1 MESGWTAWK
10 NRKKNQPVSSKKFG
24 GAVALVTG
32 IVLSAFLLLSGV
44 NLHRPAQFAEMVEGT
59 AHRPYV
65 TRMLVPSSLRIL
77 ASLIPESVQEVL
89 AVQAAQFPLRLLLD
103 WLAVPPAYAPELLL
117 YGGLAWG
124 CLVGFALGLR
134 ALAATLRLAAP
145 HTIALLGTAGLLL
158 FFRQG
163 YLYDFSVLLT
173 WVWLFVGIARQRWL
187 ATLLLSV
194 VLALNKETALLAPL
208 FWLVYGWRERNQLP
222 YWRFLFGQTAIVGTI
237 WLAQQWLFRA
247 NPGSSFEFHWHVH
260 LDTYSSN
267 PWPLLALAAA
277 GAATLV
283 LAWPS
288 APQLVRSALVL
299 LLPLSGLYVLFGFP
313 YELRVYY
320 ELYPIGVLC
329 VALAVQQLT
338 ALLPSSTFR
347 PPVPSQERLLL
358 LLTLLAAWGAR
369 MVWLDQI
376 PARWLQNEAIHRL
389 AARNGRLD
397 HFWTDLGSADGGDSL
412 LHATMALTK
421 LFWSDSLF
429 AVRLLSGMGGI
440 LAVALFYRLALDLAA
455 TRRAHAAGA
464 GQPLYPQSWIPLL
477 AAIGL
482 ATSLW
487 SITAGRLGLHAGLLL
502 PLAALVLLCF
512 WRAWTRTAWF
522 YALLGGSALSLACYM
537 TLHALWLAAVLLL
550 FTATSWLASSV
561 AGQTAGLLWRRNGT
575 AALLLGT
582 TLVCSAPQIYSY
594 GQNPVLFATW
604 LGNATVFAVPDVA
617 IPQTGQDRLKDN
629 YHALFEDLLYPGYTA
644 SVSLLRAP
652 QLGAPLHSWLTLLF
666 FLVGCVATL
675 RRLQDPS
682 CRLAASWL
690 AIMLLPALLGRAGP
704 PDLLFLIGLA
714 MPTAWIA
721 AIGSSAL
728 LSRCFPAAA
737 HKGWLP
743 FGVAVGLLAANLWMT
758 LQHYTTWW
766 NDPDVVAQ
774 AAYQPV
780 GTQQPASNI
789 RYPLRTRFE
798 NGLTLLGY
806 TVEPDSLPCP
816 ETHPASMALT
826 TFWQLTPDTVH
837 HTAPRMFVHLEL
849 PNRQLQSHRILQ
861 ENYPPAVWGEQ
872 EIVANRQTFVL
883 PDGTEPG
890 RAHFELGL
898 FWRDLSGEYQRYAI
912 LDDAGH
918 PAADQV
924 RLAPFLFCTLPPQLD
939 TAGLT
944 DSNLRFDQTI
954 ALLGV
959 RQQRAGPADG
969 TLQVTLG
976 WQALDRMATD
986 YSAFVHLLD
995 PQGEIVSQHDQRL
1008 LSESAVPTS
1017 LWVPGEETLTEFL
1030 LTLPPAAD
1038 LAALQLRLGIYE
1050 PVSGRQL
1057 PVQAGDT
1064 PLADSFV
1071 LIPLLRQ

>member
-1 MESGWTAWK
+1 MESGWAAWK
-10 NRKKNQPVSSKKFG
+10 DRKKTQPVSPRRFG
-24 GAVALVTG
+24 VAVALVTG

-65 TRMLVPSSLRIL
+65 TRMLVPSSLRLL
-77 ASLIPESVQEVL
+77 APLIPEALQEALV
-89 AVQAAQFPLRLLLD
+89 AQAARFPLRLLLD

-124 CLVGFALGLR
+124 CLAGFALGLR
-134 ALAATLRLAAP
+134 ALAATVQLAAP
-145 HTIALLGTAGLLL
+145 RTTALLGTAGLLL
-158 FFRQG
+158 FFRHG

-208 FWLVYGWRERNQLP
+208 FWLVYGWKQRSQLP
-222 YWRFLFGQTAIVGTI
+222 YWRFLFGQTAIVGAV
-237 WLAQQWLFRA
+237 WVAQQWWFRA
-247 NPGSSFEFHWHVH
+247 NPGSSLELHWHAH

-277 GAATLV
+277 VAATLL
-283 LAWPS
+283 LAWPR

-299 LLPLSGLYVLFGFP
+299 LLPLSGLYGLFGFP
-313 YELRVYY
+313 YEFRVYY

-329 VALAVQQLT
+329 VALAVQQLA
-338 ALLPSSTFR
+338 ALLPVSTFQ
-347 PPVPSQERLLL
+347 PPVPSQERLF
-358 LLTLLAAWGAR
+358 LLTTLLTAWGAR
-369 MVWLDQI
+369 IVWLDQS
-376 PARWLQNEAIHRL
+376 PAQWLQDEAIHRL
-389 AARNGRLD
+389 AAQRLESGSV
-397 HFWTDLGSADGGDSL
+397 FLNSADGGAPL
-412 LHATMALTK
+412 LHAALALTR
-421 LFWSDSLF
+421 LVWSDSHF
-429 AVRLLSGMGGI
+429 AVRLLGGMGGL
-440 LAVALFYRLALDLAA
+440 LAVALFYRLTRDRA
-455 TRRAHAAGA
+455 TPSQPRTANP
-464 GQPLYPQSWIPLL
+464 GQHSDTWVPLL
-477 AAIGL
+477 AAAGL

-487 SITAGRLGLHAGLLL
+487 PVTAGRLGLHAGLLL
-502 PLAALVLLCF
+502 PLAALVLLCL
-512 WRAWTRTAWF
+512 WRAWTRGAWP
-522 YALLGGSALSLACYM
+522 YALLGGIALSLAGYV
-537 TLHALWLAAVLLL
+537 TLHALWLAVALLL
-550 FTATSWLASSV
+550 FTATSWLTA
-561 AGQTAGLLWRRNGT
+561 AGQTAVPLWRRNGT

-582 TLVCSAPQIYSY
+582 TLLCSAPQLYNT
-594 GQNPVLFATW
+594 NPILFATW
-604 LGNATVFAVPDVA
+604 LGNATVFAVQDA
-617 IPQTGQDRLKDN
+617 ATPQSGQDRLKDN
-629 YHALFEDLLYPGYTA
+629 YQALFEDLLYPGYTA
-644 SVSLLRAP
+644 DASPLRAP
-652 QLGAPLHSWLTLLF
+652 LLGAPLHNWLTLLF
-666 FLVGCVATL
+666 FLAGCVATL

-690 AIMLLPALLGRAGP
+690 AAMLLPALFGRTGP

-714 MPTAWIA
+714 MPATWIA
-721 AIGSSAL
+721 AIGGNAL

-737 HKGWLP
+737 HKGWIP
-743 FGVAVGLLAANLWMT
+743 FGVAASLLAVNLWMT
-758 LQHYTTWW
+758 LHHYTAWW

-816 ETHPASMALT
+816 ETHPPSVALT
-826 TFWQLTPDTVH
+826 TFWQLTPAAVH
-837 HTAPRMFVHLEL
+837 RSPPRLFVHLEL
-849 PNRQLQSHRILQ
+849 LNRQLQDHRILQ
-861 ENYPPAVWGEQ
+861 ENYPPILWGEQ
-872 EIVANRQTFVL
+872 EIVAERREFVL
-883 PDGTEPG
+883 PDGIQPG

-912 LDDAGH
+912 LDDAGR

-944 DSNLRFDQTI
+944 PSNLRFDQTI
-954 ALLGV
+954 ALLGI
-959 RQQRAGPADG
+959 RQERAGPAG
-969 TLQVTLG
+969 GELQVTLG
-976 WQALDRMATD
+976 WQALDRMGTD

-1017 LWVPGEETLTEFL
+1017 LWVPGEATRTEFL

-1038 LAALQLRLGIYE
+1038 LAALRLRLGLYE
-1050 PVSGRQL
+1050 LVSGRQL

-1071 LIPLLRQ
+1071 LLPLLPQ

>member
-1 MESGWTAWK
+1 MESGWAAWK
-10 NRKKNQPVSSKKFG
+10 DRKKTQPVSPRRFG
-24 GAVALVTG
+24 VAVALVTG

-65 TRMLVPSSLRIL
+65 TRMLVPSSLRLL
-77 ASLIPESVQEVL
+77 APLIPEALQEALV
-89 AVQAAQFPLRLLLD
+89 AQAARFPLRLLLD

-124 CLVGFALGLR
+124 CLAGFALGLR
-134 ALAATLRLAAP
+134 ALAATVQLAAP
-145 HTIALLGTAGLLL
+145 RTTALLGTAGLLL
-158 FFRQG
+158 FFRHG

-208 FWLVYGWRERNQLP
+208 FWLVYGWKQRSQLP
-222 YWRFLFGQTAIVGTI
+222 YWRFLFGQTAIVGAV
-237 WLAQQWLFRA
+237 WVAQQWWFRA
-247 NPGSSFEFHWHVH
+247 NPGSSLELHWHAH

-277 GAATLV
+277 VAATLL
-283 LAWPS
+283 LAWPR

-299 LLPLSGLYVLFGFP
+299 LLPLSGLYGLFGFP
-313 YELRVYY
+313 YEFRVYY

-329 VALAVQQLT
+329 VALAVQQLA
-338 ALLPSSTFR
+338 ALLPVSTFQ
-347 PPVPSQERLLL
+347 PPVPSQERLF
-358 LLTLLAAWGAR
+358 LLTTLLTAWGAR
-369 MVWLDQI
+369 MVWLDQS
-376 PARWLQNEAIHRL
+376 PAQWLQDEAIHRL
-389 AARNGRLD
+389 AAQRLESGSV
-397 HFWTDLGSADGGDSL
+397 FLNSADGGAPL
-412 LHATMALTK
+412 LHAALALTR
-421 LFWSDSLF
+421 LVWSDSHF
-429 AVRLLSGMGGI
+429 AVRLLGGMGGL
-440 LAVALFYRLALDLAA
+440 LAVALFYRLTRDRA
-455 TRRAHAAGA
+455 TPSQPRTANP
-464 GQPLYPQSWIPLL
+464 GQHSDTWVPLL
-477 AAIGL
+477 AAAGL

-487 SITAGRLGLHAGLLL
+487 PVTAGRLGLHAGLLL
-502 PLAALVLLCF
+502 PLAALVLLCL
-512 WRAWTRTAWF
+512 WRAWTRGAWP
-522 YALLGGSALSLACYM
+522 YALLGGIALSLAGYV
-537 TLHALWLAAVLLL
+537 TLHALWLAVALLL
-550 FTATSWLASSV
+550 FTATSWLTA
-561 AGQTAGLLWRRNGT
+561 AGQTAVPLWRRNGT

-582 TLVCSAPQIYSY
+582 TLLCSAPQLYNT
-594 GQNPVLFATW
+594 NPILFATW
-604 LGNATVFAVPDVA
+604 LGNATVFAVQDA
-617 IPQTGQDRLKDN
+617 ATPQSGQDRLKDN
-629 YHALFEDLLYPGYTA
+629 YQALFEDLLYPGYTA
-644 SVSLLRAP
+644 DASPLRAP
-652 QLGAPLHSWLTLLF
+652 LLGAPLHNWLTLLF
-666 FLVGCVATL
+666 FLAGCVATL

-690 AIMLLPALLGRAGP
+690 AAMLLPALFGRTGP

-714 MPTAWIA
+714 MPATWIA
-721 AIGSSAL
+721 AIGGNAL

-737 HKGWLP
+737 HKGWIP
-743 FGVAVGLLAANLWMT
+743 FGVAASLLAVNLWMT
-758 LQHYTTWW
+758 LHHYTAWW

-816 ETHPASMALT
+816 ETHPPSVALT
-826 TFWQLTPDTVH
+826 TFWQLTPAAVH
-837 HTAPRMFVHLEL
+837 RSPPRLFVHLEL
-849 PNRQLQSHRILQ
+849 LNRQLQDHRILQ
-861 ENYPPAVWGEQ
+861 ENYPPILWGEQ
-872 EIVANRQTFVL
+872 EIVAERREFVL
-883 PDGTEPG
+883 PDGIQPG

-912 LDDAGH
+912 LDDAGR

-944 DSNLRFDQTI
+944 PSNLRFDQTI
-954 ALLGV
+954 ALLGI
-959 RQQRAGPADG
+959 RQERAGPAG
-969 TLQVTLG
+969 GELQVTLG
-976 WQALDRMATD
+976 WQALDRMGTD

-1017 LWVPGEETLTEFL
+1017 LWVPGEATRTEFL

-1038 LAALQLRLGIYE
+1038 LAALRLRLGLYE
-1050 PVSGRQL
+1050 LVSGRQL

-1071 LIPLLRQ
+1071 LLPLLPQ